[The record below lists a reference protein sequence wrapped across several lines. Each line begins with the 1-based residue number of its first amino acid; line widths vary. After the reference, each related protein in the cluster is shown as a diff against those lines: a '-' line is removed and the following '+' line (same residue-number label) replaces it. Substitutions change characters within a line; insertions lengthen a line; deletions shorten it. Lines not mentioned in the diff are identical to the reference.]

1 MRLLIT
7 SHVIH
12 YSHGG
17 RLYAY
22 GPYTREIDQWADL
35 FSEVRI
41 ASPCRLQPPPGDC
54 LPFDRA
60 NITILP
66 QKEAGGETLWA
77 KLGLIVSIPSM
88 VWNLARAMRGAHAI
102 HVRCPGNLGLLGAV
116 LAPLFSRRI
125 IAKYAAQWNGG
136 LDEPFSARLQRAILS
151 SRWWKGPVTVYGAW
165 PGSPRHV
172 IPFFTSLLT
181 ADQLERAKASAA
193 RHRRGPAL
201 HVLYTGRLSKA
212 KNVDVLLR
220 AAARVRAAGHD
231 IATTIVGEGPER
243 ASLEALAASLGIAP
257 NTTFTGG
264 IPFEQVIDHL
274 AASDVLVLA
283 SETEGWP
290 KSIAE
295 GMAFG
300 LACIGSD
307 IGFVPQMLG
316 EGRGIAVAPRD
327 EDALTAALQKIAGS
341 PDRLAAMRRSAAA
354 WAHRYS
360 LEGLRDALRDLMS
373 EWWGDPSGVEPRLQY
388 PQTEPQP

>member
-12 YSHGG
+12 YRHQG

-22 GPYTREIDQWADL
+22 GPYAREIDQWADL
-35 FSEVRI
+35 FAEVEI
-41 ASPCRLQPPPGDC
+41 ASPCRNQAPPGDC

-60 NITILP
+60 NIAILP

-77 KLGLIVSIPSM
+77 KLGLLASIPGM
-88 VWNLARAMRGAHAI
+88 VWGLSAAMRRADAI

-136 LDEPFSARLQRAILS
+136 EGEPFSARLQRAILS
-151 SRWWKGPVTVYGAW
+151 SWWWKGPVTVYGNW
-165 PGSPRHV
+165 PDSPKHV

-181 ADQLERAKASAA
+181 AEQIERARQSAA
-193 RHRRGPAL
+193 RDRRGPSL
-201 HVLYTGRLSKA
+201 RVLYTGRLSKA

-231 IATTIVGEGPER
+231 VTATIIGTGPER
-243 ASLEALAASLGIAP
+243 ESLGALASELGIADRIE
-257 NTTFTGG
+257 FTGG
-264 IPFEQVIDHL
+264 LPFESVIDHL
-274 AASDVLVLA
+274 AAADVLVLA

-300 LACIGSD
+300 LACIGSNV
-307 IGFVPQMLG
+307 GFVPQML
-316 EGRGIAVAPRD
+316 EGRGFAVTPRD
-327 EDALTAALQKIAGS
+327 EDGLTAALLRIADS
-341 PDRLAAMRRSAAA
+341 PDRLAEMRHGAAV
-354 WAHRYS
+354 WAQRYS
-360 LEGLRDALRDLMS
+360 LEGLRDALRDLMA
-373 EWWGDPSGVEPRLQY
+373 EWWGEPPRLHLQS
-388 PQTEPQP
+388 EKF

>member
-12 YSHGG
+12 YNHQG

-22 GPYTREIDQWADL
+22 GPYAREIDQWADL
-35 FSEVRI
+35 FSDVQI
-41 ASPCRLQPPPGDC
+41 ASPCRRQTPPGDC
-54 LPFDRA
+54 LPFERR

-77 KLGLIVSIPSM
+77 KLGLIASIPSM
-88 VWNLARAMRGAHAI
+88 MISLARAMRRADAI
-102 HVRCPGNLGLLGAV
+102 HVRCPGNLGLIGAI
-116 LAPLFSRRI
+116 LAPLFSRRV

-136 LDEPFSARLQRAILS
+136 AGEPFSARLQRAILRS
-151 SRWWKGPVTVYGAW
+151 SWWKGPVTVYGNW

-181 ADQLERAKASAA
+181 ADQIDRARQSAA
-193 RHRRGPAL
+193 RDRRGPGL
-201 HVLYTGRLSKA
+201 RLLYTGRLSKA

-231 IATTIVGEGPER
+231 VTATIIGTGPER
-243 ASLEALAASLGIAP
+243 ESLGALASSLGIADRVE
-257 NTTFTGG
+257 FTGG
-264 IPFEQVIDHL
+264 IAFEQVIDHL
-274 AASDVLVLA
+274 AAADVLVLA

-300 LACIGSD
+300 LACIGSNV
-307 IGFVPQMLG
+307 GFVPQML
-316 EGRGIAVAPRD
+316 EGRGFAVAPRD
-327 EDALTAALQKIAGS
+327 EDALTAALLKIAES
-341 PDRLAAMRRSAAA
+341 PDRLAGMRQSAAV
-354 WAHRYS
+354 WAQRYS
-360 LEGLRDALRDLMS
+360 LEGLRDALRDLMT
-373 EWWGDPSGVEPRLQY
+373 EWWGEPIALELQS
-388 PQTEPQP
+388 ERF